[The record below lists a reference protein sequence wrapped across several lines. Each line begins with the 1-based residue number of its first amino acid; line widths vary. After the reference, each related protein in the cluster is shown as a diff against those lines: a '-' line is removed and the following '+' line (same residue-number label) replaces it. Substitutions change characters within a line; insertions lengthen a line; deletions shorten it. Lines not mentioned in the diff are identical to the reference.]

1 MIGELT
7 ERILGYDRTLE
18 KMAEERYPQSAV
30 LRQVPGVGPLTSV
43 TYILT
48 LEDPRRF
55 RTSRIVGAYLGL
67 TPRRDQS
74 GERDPQ
80 LRITKCGNGELGTCQ
95 RV

>member
-7 ERILGYDRTLE
+7 ERILAYDRALE
-18 KMAEERYPQSAV
+18 TMAEQRYPHTAV
-30 LRQVPGVGPLTSV
+30 LRQVPGVGSLTAV
-43 TYILT
+43 TYVLT

-55 RTSRIVGAYLGL
+55 ATSRTVGAYLGL

-80 LRITKCGNGELGTCQ
+80 LRIT
-95 RV
+95 